1 MITFLYKIINDKV
14 RYGKGRSDMTERK
27 DISAVNEKR
36 MLDAKEVCMY
46 LSLGRNRGVEFAR
59 SIGAERKI
67 GRRSLY
73 DKFVIDRYFDKQAQ
87 EV

>member
-1 MITFLYKIINDKV
+1 
-14 RYGKGRSDMTERK
+14 MTERK
-27 DISAVNEKR
+27 NISMVSEKR
-36 MLDAKEVCMY
+36 LIDANEVCMY

-73 DKFVIDRYFDKQAQ
+73 DKVVIDRYLDKQAMK
-87 EV
+87 V

>member
-1 MITFLYKIINDKV
+1 MV
-14 RYGKGRSDMTERK
+14 S
-27 DISAVNEKR
+27 EKR
-36 MLDAKEVCMY
+36 LIDANEVCMY

-73 DKFVIDRYFDKQAQ
+73 DKVVIDRYLDKQAM

>member
-1 MITFLYKIINDKV
+1 
-14 RYGKGRSDMTERK
+14 MTERK
-27 DISAVNEKR
+27 NISVVSEKR
-36 MLDAKEVCMY
+36 LLDANEVCMY

-73 DKFVIDRYFDKQAQ
+73 DKVVIYRYFDRQAQ
-87 EV
+87 EVR

>member
-1 MITFLYKIINDKV
+1 
-14 RYGKGRSDMTERK
+14 MTERK
-27 DISAVNEKR
+27 NISVVSEKR
-36 MLDAKEVCMY
+36 LLDANEVCMY

-73 DKFVIDRYFDKQAQ
+73 DKVVIDRYFDRQAQ
-87 EV
+87 GVR

>member
-1 MITFLYKIINDKV
+1 
-14 RYGKGRSDMTERK
+14 MTERK
-27 DISAVNEKR
+27 NISVISEKR
-36 MLDAKEVCMY
+36 LLDANEVCMY

-73 DKFVIDRYFDKQAQ
+73 DKVVIDRYFDKQAQ
-87 EV
+87 EA

>member
-1 MITFLYKIINDKV
+1 
-14 RYGKGRSDMTERK
+14 MTERK
-27 DISAVNEKR
+27 NISMVSEKR
-36 MLDAKEVCMY
+36 LIDANEVCMY

-73 DKFVIDRYFDKQAQ
+73 DKVVIDRYLDKQAQ
-87 EV
+87 EVR

>member
-1 MITFLYKIINDKV
+1 
-14 RYGKGRSDMTERK
+14 MTERK
-27 DISAVNEKR
+27 NISVVSEKR
-36 MLDAKEVCMY
+36 LLDSNEVCMY

-73 DKFVIDRYFDKQAQ
+73 DKVVIDRYFDRQAQ
-87 EV
+87 EVR

>member
-1 MITFLYKIINDKV
+1 
-14 RYGKGRSDMTERK
+14 MTERK
-27 DISAVNEKR
+27 NISMVSEKR
-36 MLDAKEVCMY
+36 LIDANEVCMY

-73 DKFVIDRYFDKQAQ
+73 DKAVIDRYLDKQAM

>member
-1 MITFLYKIINDKV
+1 
-14 RYGKGRSDMTERK
+14 MTERK
-27 DISAVNEKR
+27 NISVVSEKR
-36 MLDAKEVCMY
+36 LLDANEVCMY

-73 DKFVIDRYFDKQAQ
+73 DKAVIDRYFDRQAQ
-87 EV
+87 EVR

>member
-1 MITFLYKIINDKV
+1 MKERINASGMGEK
-14 RYGKGRSDMTERK
+14 RLM
-27 DISAVNEKR
+27 DISE
-36 MLDAKEVCMY
+36 MCSY

-73 DKFVIDRYFDKQAQ
+73 DKVTIDRYLDEQAQ
-87 EV
+87 EAY

>member
-1 MITFLYKIINDKV
+1 
-14 RYGKGRSDMTERK
+14 MTERK
-27 DISAVNEKR
+27 NISVVSEKR
-36 MLDAKEVCMY
+36 LLDANEVCMY

-73 DKFVIDRYFDKQAQ
+73 DKVVIDRYFDRQAQ
-87 EV
+87 EVR